1 MGPISESNLTI
12 APAFYASQVDL
23 SGPFSPSHK
32 RTTTKIWLTVFCCC
46 TTSAVSI
53 KIMDNYST
61 DAFIMVFTRFVCDQ
75 GYPKKLYCDG
85 GSQIIKGCQ
94 SMTLDFKDIQSK
106 LHRSKDVDL
115 SICPVG
121 GHNMHGKV
129 ERKIQEVN
137 KSIEKNVANNRLS
150 LLQWE
155 ALSSVI
161 ANTINDLPICIG
173 NKVDVETI
181 DLITPNRLLLGR
193 NNDRSPVR
201 EMILSNNPTKLMKSN
216 ERVYNAWFENW
227 LISNVPNL
235 MNQSKWFASR
245 RNIQVGDIVL
255 FKKIDSTNSK
265 I

>member
-1 MGPISESNLTI
+1 
-12 APAFYASQVDL
+12 
-23 SGPFSPSHK
+23 
-32 RTTTKIWLTVFCCC
+32 
-46 TTSAVSI
+46 
-53 KIMDNYST
+53 
-61 DAFIMVFTRFVCDQ
+61 
-75 GYPKKLYCDG
+75 
-85 GSQIIKGCQ
+85 
-94 SMTLDFKDIQSK
+94 MTLDFKEIQSK

-235 MNQSKWFASR
+235 MNQSKWFASG

>member
-1 MGPISESNLTI
+1 
-12 APAFYASQVDL
+12 
-23 SGPFSPSHK
+23 
-32 RTTTKIWLTVFCCC
+32 
-46 TTSAVSI
+46 
-53 KIMDNYST
+53 
-61 DAFIMVFTRFVCDQ
+61 
-75 GYPKKLYCDG
+75 
-85 GSQIIKGCQ
+85 
-94 SMTLDFKDIQSK
+94 
-106 LHRSKDVDL
+106 
-115 SICPVG
+115 
-121 GHNMHGKV
+121 MHGKV

-155 ALSSVI
+155 TLSSVI

-193 NNDRSPVR
+193 NNDRSPVG

-216 ERVYNAWFENW
+216 KRIYNAWFENW

-235 MNQSKWFASR
+235 MNQSKWFASG

-255 FKKIDSTNSK
+255 FKKIDSTISKTYQFGIITRVDFSKDDVVRKVMVRYCNSSENTCRETFRSVRELVL
-265 I
+265 IRSVDELDLHEEMTGLWHV